1 MDFPHRPERE
11 HLILKTFYVLNI
23 DTLYVFKQIGM
34 QNNVLMYS
42 TKLHICDVKYAS
54 L

>member
-23 DTLYVFKQIGM
+23 DILYVFKQIGM
-34 QNNVLMYS
+34 QNNVLTC
-42 TKLHICDVKYAS
+42 TKLHICDVKYAN